1 MKNDALRR
9 YETLLSDAPL
19 SERLDGTV
27 PGLEHYRGFS
37 ELLGAMRA
45 LAERGISLDVAGES
59 LEGAPIVRLAVGPVG
74 ARSSL
79 VIAGLHAMEWIG
91 VESCLALASALLE
104 KPLDR
109 RVVIFPLLN
118 PDGFRRA
125 ERDLLV
131 GRRRFVRTN
140 ARGVDLNRNWPTH
153 WQKRLFLPTFLPFL
167 GQSGEGPASEPEI
180 AAVLRTLEGM
190 VPGCDR
196 AVSFHSFGK
205 MLLLPYGGRW
215 GAPARI
221 EILTRH
227 AEAVRT
233 RLASGYGVRRAGR
246 WGPGTF
252 AYGMELDH
260 FDALGIDS
268 LLVECSAGGLSPLR
282 PGSWLHPMRWFN
294 PPKLEEE
301 REAIARAVLP
311 FVLGR

>member
-1 MKNDALRR
+1 MSDALGR
-9 YETLLSDAPL
+9 YEKLLSDPPL
-19 SERLDGTV
+19 SLRLRGAIPD
-27 PGLEHYRGFS
+27 LSRYRGFS
-37 ELLGAMRA
+37 ELLIAMRA
-45 LAERGISLDVAGES
+45 LAERGVALDVAGES
-59 LEGAPIVRLAVGPVG
+59 HEGAPIVRLALGPEG
-74 ARSSL
+74 GRSSL

-91 VESCLALASALLE
+91 VESCLSLVEALLLQ
-104 KPLDR
+104 PLDR

-153 WQKRLFLPTFLPFL
+153 WQKRLFFPTFLPFL
-167 GQSGEGPASEPEI
+167 GQSGEAPASEPEI

-215 GAPARI
+215 GAPPRI
-221 EILTRH
+221 ELLKRH
-227 AEAVRT
+227 AEGVRA
-233 RLASGYGVRRAGR
+233 RLSGYGVRRAGH

-294 PPKLEEE
+294 PPKLDEE